1 MPREKSHPHIFPKQQ
16 RKKHDRLQ
24 DQVVSN
30 RTINRMQRLATAGF
44 QQPTQTAKQY
54 LQQAIYFCDT
64 LQRLNMGVLAL
75 DDSKIL
81 IKFISDFH
89 SALIAAESTSD
100 SWFFK
105 TYNLEISKVQQ
116 YINTTLAPILIPA
129 DTQNLSDYRKILEVT
144 DDAYSKSRHNKF
156 SDMVRTKLDI
166 NDPVTKEQLRKS
178 IENINAIIQKQNY
191 SNGTTDGVAVKL
203 SVDVNQKKKT
213 ERKRRSRW

>member
-1 MPREKSHPHIFPKQQ
+1 MPKETGHSHISQRQ
-16 RKKHDRLQ
+16 LRKKPAMRLE
-24 DQVVSN
+24 VVSN
-30 RTINRMQRLATAGF
+30 QTISRMQRLATAGF
-44 QQPTQTAKQY
+44 QQPKLTAEKY
-54 LQQAIYFCDT
+54 LQQAIYFCDK
-64 LQRLNMGVLAL
+64 LQKLNMGVLAL

-89 SALIAAESTSD
+89 AALIAAESISD
-100 SWFFK
+100 PLFFK
-105 TYNLEISKVQQ
+105 TYNREISQVQQ
-116 YINTTLAPILIPA
+116 YINTNLAPILIPA